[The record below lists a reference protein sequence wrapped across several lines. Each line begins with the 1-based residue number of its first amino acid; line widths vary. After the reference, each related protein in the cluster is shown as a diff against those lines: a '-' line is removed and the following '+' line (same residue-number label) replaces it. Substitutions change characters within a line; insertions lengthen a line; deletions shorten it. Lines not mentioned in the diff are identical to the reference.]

1 MSHSGNTRSGG
12 NPRHNA
18 NRENRNVNRDAQG
31 AQKTKINVE
40 NASVK
45 EVIAAIHEMIET
57 KERRGKKTA
66 KDDYVME
73 NRVFSV
79 ICWDAEM
86 GPSKC
91 AETVNE
97 RYGMDLSG
105 DDVIRIFRGRRVA
118 KPAERKELLLWA
130 RKAADL
136 FAQAVS
142 GNKASYEEYEKLRR
156 ESALG
161 GKRSHD
167 SQGRILAVTIYER
180 YPEID
185 SFGDKETLHLFGDTL
200 ARYFLFDMSD
210 AVRTVYE
217 YPQYKEEK
225 EGKKKNADKKA
236 YTYEEAIK
244 RIEML
249 ESQIE
254 RTNALLQ
261 DLQDEFDEQ
270 LEDSKTKELV
280 EFFSKLNSDKYGSI
294 IDELLSVRKGIDEI
308 KKEGYSLPYQ
318 IGGLIIMVKQLMM
331 FIRDSHI
338 EPMMRTNTVVEVC
351 ASDVESCIYDGTPFR
366 TPDEKKR
373 VRVLSPGWVY
383 KDKEI
388 QISRPKVKEEI

>member
-1 MSHSGNTRSGG
+1 MSYSGNTRSGG
-12 NPRHNA
+12 NPGYNA
-18 NRENRNVNRDAQG
+18 NRNANRDRQG
-31 AQKTKINVE
+31 VQKTRLNAE

-45 EVIAAIHEMIET
+45 EVIAAIHEMIGA

-66 KDDYVME
+66 KDDYVVE

-79 ICWDAEM
+79 ICRDAEM

-91 AETVNE
+91 AEMVNE

-118 KPAERKELLLWA
+118 NPAERKELVLWA
-130 RKAADL
+130 IKAADL
-136 FAQAVS
+136 FAQAAA
-142 GNKASYEEYEKLRR
+142 GNRASFEEYEKMRR
-156 ESALG
+156 ESAID
-161 GKRSHD
+161 GKRNHG

-185 SFGDKETLHLFGDTL
+185 TFGDKDALHLFGDTL
-200 ARYFLFDMSD
+200 AKYFLFDMSD
-210 AVRTVYE
+210 AVRTVYG

-225 EGKKKNADKKA
+225 EGKKKNTDKKA
-236 YTYEEAIK
+236 YTYEEAVK

-270 LEDSKTKELV
+270 LEDSKTKELA
-280 EFFSKLNSDKYGSI
+280 EFFSRLNSDKYGSI
-294 IDELLSVRKGIDEI
+294 IDELLSVRKGIDEV
-308 KKEGYSLPYQ
+308 KKEGYVLPYQ

-338 EPMMRTNTVVEVC
+338 EPIMRTNTVVEVC

-383 KDKEI
+383 KDKDV
-388 QISRPKVKEEI
+388 QISRPRVKEEI